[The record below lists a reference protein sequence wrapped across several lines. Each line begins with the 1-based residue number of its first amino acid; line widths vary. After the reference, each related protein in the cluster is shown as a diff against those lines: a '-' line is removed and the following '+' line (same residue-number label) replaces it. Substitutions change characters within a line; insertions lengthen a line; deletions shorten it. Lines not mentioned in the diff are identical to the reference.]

1 MVDHRKDSRVGQ
13 SRVVLREAQL
23 AREGRVDT
31 QHAPFAEHT
40 LRVPTSHWHALARLF
55 PGLNSKDH
63 AEYEEAMKRLHE
75 SPLADPYR
83 VRTRKAQLGHL

>member
-1 MVDHRKDSRVGQ
+1 MSSRD
-13 SRVVLREAQL
+13 VLREAQL
-23 AREGRVDT
+23 AREGRVPT
-31 QHAPFAEHT
+31 RHAPFAEHT
-40 LRVPTSHWHALARLF
+40 LRIPVEHWRALTMLF

-83 VRTRKAQLGHL
+83 VRPRKAQLGHL

>member
-1 MVDHRKDSRVGQ
+1 MDDSTT
-13 SRVVLREAQL
+13 VLTETQL
-23 AREGRVDT
+23 AREGRVDV

-40 LRVPTSHWHALARLF
+40 LRIPTSHWQALAMLF
-55 PGLNSKDH
+55 PGINASDH
-63 AEYEEAMKRLHE
+63 AEREEAMKRLHE

>member
-1 MVDHRKDSRVGQ
+1 VSREQ
-13 SRVVLREAQL
+13 VLREAQL
-23 AREGRVDT
+23 SREGRVPT
-31 QHAPFAEHT
+31 KHAPFAEHT
-40 LRVPTSHWHALARLF
+40 LRIPVEDWRALCMLF

-83 VRTRKAQLGHL
+83 VRTRRAQLGHL